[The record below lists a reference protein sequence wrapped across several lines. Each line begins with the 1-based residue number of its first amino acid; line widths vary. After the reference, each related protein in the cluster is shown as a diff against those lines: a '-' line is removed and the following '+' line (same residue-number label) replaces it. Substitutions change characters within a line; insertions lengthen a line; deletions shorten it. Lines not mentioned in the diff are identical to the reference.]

1 MNLRESISF
10 SIIHSLKKTKMIAAA
25 SRYAVPTTSG
35 SGNRV
40 RSLLTASCI
49 TTCHSIPTKSSYRYR
64 ISFINRQLKPCPSS
78 IFSIKCF
85 LSNSASSSN
94 SRASFSTDDGSLK
107 NQKTASTVAKS
118 PPGGGQIADIKILKS
133 LVSYLWMKDNL
144 EFQLRVVA
152 ATFLLVGAKVS
163 YIVANFFTFFIIGA
177 YGNK

>member
-10 SIIHSLKKTKMIAAA
+10 SNIPSRKMIAAA

-49 TTCHSIPTKSSYRYR
+49 TTGHSIPTKSSYRYSHSNNR
-64 ISFINRQLKPCPSS
+64 ISYINRQLKPCPSS

-85 LSNSASSSN
+85 LSNSSSSSN

-107 NQKTASTVAKS
+107 NKKPASTITKS

-144 EFQLRVVA
+144 EFQLRIVA

-163 YIVANFFTFFIIGA
+163 YIVTKLFKL
-177 YGNK
+177 YSSP